1 MNAPVA
7 HRALLG
13 AALTAALFAAGI
25 NVAQSQNE
33 PTPAYPAAEK
43 HKPTTLPDR
52 IALTNE
58 ADPSTSQSVTWRTDA
73 TVKTGTEGTYGIA
86 GIFSNSEKV
95 ATPMKLVLRG
105 TTGAPGTA

>member
-25 NVAQSQNE
+25 NVAQSQSE

-43 HKPTTLPDR
+43 HKPTTL
-52 IALTNE
+52 
-58 ADPSTSQSVTWRTDA
+58 
-73 TVKTGTEGTYGIA
+73 A
-86 GIFSNSEKV
+86 GPHR
-95 ATPMKLVLRG
+95 AHARG
-105 TTGAPGTA
+105 